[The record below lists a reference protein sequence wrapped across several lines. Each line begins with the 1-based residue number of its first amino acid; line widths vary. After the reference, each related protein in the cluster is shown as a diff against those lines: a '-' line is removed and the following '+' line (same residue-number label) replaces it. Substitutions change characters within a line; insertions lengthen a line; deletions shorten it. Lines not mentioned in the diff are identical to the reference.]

1 MFEDAYQAAWQRG
14 MAAPHG
20 STGLAQEVGM
30 PDRSLDDPVPDVVEQ
45 SQEVVPSANDADE
58 LEAADL
64 LEVVPLEANPADAA
78 EQAREVEFGEDDYR

>member
-1 MFEDAYQAAWQRG
+1 
-14 MAAPHG
+14 MAARHG

-30 PDRSLDDPVPDVVEQ
+30 PDRGLDDPVPDVVEQ

-58 LEAADL
+58 LEKADL

-78 EQAREVEFGEDDYR
+78 EQAREVEYGEDDYR

>member
-1 MFEDAYQAAWQRG
+1 MFEDANQAAWQHS
-14 MAAPHG
+14 MAAL
-20 STGLAQEVGM
+20 GLHRRWGM

-45 SQEVVPSANDADE
+45 SEEVVPSANDADE